1 MMKELSWE
9 TMQIVSDV
17 YQTRKRNLLLLIKYS
32 SSRSDFADLIGSGYN
47 NLNQY
52 LSQKNP
58 KPIGSKYAEKITNAL
73 KLPYGWLD
81 SPQDENTVKVIMK
94 AHNTSGY
101 DASTQNNQK
110 NVDDLSSANQ
120 NNPLKMIPLM
130 NILKISKGENLEV
143 TENIDETKN
152 VYAPPGIVN
161 PIAYL
166 IKGTGYSKPYR
177 NGYTIICEFSGTA
190 SSGAETLIFTKDDK
204 IFAGEFL
211 YEQDILIAI
220 DSIDGEK
227 INILKENIARISPI
241 KAFLAPDL

>member
-1 MMKELSWE
+1 
-9 TMQIVSDV
+9 MQILSDV

-32 SSRSDFADLIGSGYN
+32 SSRGDFADLVGSGYN

-58 KPIGSKYAEKITNAL
+58 KQIGSKFAEKVTTAL
-73 KLPYGWLD
+73 KLPHGWLD
-81 SPQDENTVKVIMK
+81 SPQDESTVKVIMK
-94 AHNTSGY
+94 SL
-101 DASTQNNQK
+101 STTGNDVQHQQNQK
-110 NVDDLSSANQ
+110 IDDQAASLNQ

-177 NGYTIICEFSGTA
+177 NGYTIICEFSGAA
-190 SSGAETLIFTKDDK
+190 SSGAETLIFTKDEK